1 MPPRKKTRTET
12 TKPASSSRTA
22 YNPSKHSL
30 ASLPYHVLLTILTHA
45 ATTPGALHDWPDPS
59 FLLSCATLCRS
70 LHDPAVAAL
79 YCNPPTL
86 PPARAHRLLNIL
98 RERPGLGQKI
108 KRLVV
113 EVDPL
118 LTTKVGRVAW
128 DVCEFVLLAR
138 GLQDLQFAHEVDQ
151 PPYREESRMKLGWRY
166 PDALWDALEGRR
178 PADGEGHAEQA
189 PVEGLRL
196 KSWKWSGRFIG
207 SLSFD
212 DIGRIHTLR
221 SLSTLTR
228 ISLIY
233 IDTLDDHGLGDG
245 SVEKHIAGL
254 VSSLPGL
261 RDIKFECSSIVNHKL
276 LTLLST
282 SASHLKL
289 RELRLINCPLLEA
302 SSASSSSS
310 LEPGLGLTSFLQQP
324 PCRTLQVLE
333 VTSCQSCPLT
343 FIAALSS
350 TPVLEHLSFD
360 AHLFNTTSYASSD
373 TSYAA
378 LLPLSD
384 SALIAWPPTLRS
396 ITATSLRK
404 WSSGECIAFLSSLV
418 DAAPRMQ
425 HMRRVS
431 IWCMLTD
438 IDWRERAEFREK
450 WSAGVGVAFGAA
462 EKVEVRFDN
471 ARPAEQLWRENDFL
485 QEGRS
490 VFARARTR
498 TAKRT
503 RTKRGAQG
511 RGGGGGGGGVSRTRV
526 GSGGAGRKVVVLS
539 ESDSE
544 GDEEYND
551 D

>member
-12 TKPASSSRTA
+12 TKPASSSRARTS

-30 ASLPYHVLLTILTHA
+30 ASLPYHVLSAILIHA
-45 ATTPGALHDWPDPS
+45 AATPDALHDWPDPS
-59 FLLSCATLCRS
+59 FLLSCATLCRT
-70 LHDPAVAAL
+70 LHDPAIAVL
-79 YCNPPTL
+79 YRNPPTL
-86 PPARAHRLLNIL
+86 PPTRAHRLLNTL
-98 RERPGLGQKI
+98 RERPGLGRKI

-118 LTTKVGRVAW
+118 LTTKLGRVAW

-138 GLQDLQFAHEVDQ
+138 GLQDLQFAHEVDK

-178 PADGEGHAEQA
+178 PEQA

-207 SLSFD
+207 GLSFD
-212 DIGRIHTLR
+212 DVGRINGLR
-221 SLSTLTR
+221 SFSTLTS

-233 IDTLDDHGLGDG
+233 IDTLGDA

-254 VSSLPGL
+254 VSSLPDL

-302 SSASSSSS
+302 SDCCSS
-310 LEPGLGLTSFLQQP
+310 EPGLGLTSFLQQP
-324 PCRTLQVLE
+324 PCRSLQVLE
-333 VTSCQSCPLT
+333 VASCRSCPLT

-360 AHLFNTTSYASSD
+360 AHLFNTSASYASSD

-378 LLPLSD
+378 LLPLPD
-384 SALIAWPPTLRS
+384 SALVAWPATLRS
-396 ITATSLRK
+396 VTATSLRK

-418 DAAPRMQ
+418 DAAPRMR
-425 HMRRVS
+425 HMKRVS

-450 WSAGVGVAFGAA
+450 WSEGVGAAFGAA

-471 ARPAEQLWRENDFL
+471 ARPAEQLWREGDFL
-485 QEGRS
+485 QEGC
-490 VFARARTR
+490 VLARTR
-498 TAKRT
+498 AVKRIRAK
-503 RTKRGAQG
+503 KGAG
-511 RGGGGGGGGVSRTRV
+511 GVTGKGVRVGGGGAR
-526 GSGGAGRKVVVLS
+526 RKVVVLS
-539 ESDSE
+539 ESESE

-551 D
+551 DD

>member
-1 MPPRKKTRTET
+1 M
-12 TKPASSSRTA
+12 
-22 YNPSKHSL
+22 
-30 ASLPYHVLLTILTHA
+30 
-45 ATTPGALHDWPDPS
+45 
-59 FLLSCATLCRS
+59 
-70 LHDPAVAAL
+70 
-79 YCNPPTL
+79 
-86 PPARAHRLLNIL
+86 
-98 RERPGLGQKI
+98 
-108 KRLVV
+108 
-113 EVDPL
+113 
-118 LTTKVGRVAW
+118 
-128 DVCEFVLLAR
+128 CEFVLLAR
-138 GLQDLQFAHEVDQ
+138 GLQDLQFAHEVDK

-178 PADGEGHAEQA
+178 RPADGEEHLGQAE
-189 PVEGLRL
+189 VEGLRL
-196 KSWKWSGRFIG
+196 KSWKWNGRFIG

-212 DIGRIHTLR
+212 HIGRIHELR
-221 SLSTLTR
+221 SLSTLTS

-254 VSSLPGL
+254 VSSLPDL
-261 RDIKFECSSIVNHKL
+261 CDVKFECSSIVNHKL

-302 SSASSSSS
+302 SDCSSP
-310 LEPGLGLTSFLQQP
+310 EPGLGLTSFLQQP
-324 PCRTLQVLE
+324 PCRSLRVLE

-343 FIAALSS
+343 FITALSS

-360 AHLFNTTSYASSD
+360 AHLFNTTSYANSD

-384 SALIAWPPTLRS
+384 SALITWPCTLRS

-425 HMRRVS
+425 QMKRVS

-450 WSAGVGVAFGAA
+450 WSEGVGAAFGAA

-471 ARPAEQLWRENDFL
+471 ARPAEQLWREGDFL
-485 QEGRS
+485 QEGS
-490 VFARARTR
+490 VFARTRTR
-498 TAKRT
+498 PAKRT
-503 RTKRGAQG
+503 RAKRVQG
-511 RGGGGGGGGVSRTRV
+511 RGGGVTGGRVRV
-526 GSGGAGRKVVVLS
+526 GSGGARRKVVVLS
-539 ESDSE
+539 ESESE

-551 D
+551 DD

>member
-1 MPPRKKTRTET
+1 MPPRKKLRTET
-12 TKPASSSRTA
+12 TKPASSSRARTS

-30 ASLPYHVLLTILTHA
+30 ASLPYHVLSTILIHA
-45 ATTPGALHDWPDPS
+45 ATTPDALHDWPDPS
-59 FLLSCATLCRS
+59 FLLSCATLCRT
-70 LHDPAVAAL
+70 LHDPAIAVL
-79 YCNPPTL
+79 YHNPPTL
-86 PPARAHRLLNIL
+86 PPTRAHRLLGAL

-118 LTTKVGRVAW
+118 LTTKLGRVAW

-138 GLQDLQFAHEVDQ
+138 GLQDLQFAHEVDK

-166 PDALWDALEGRR
+166 PDALWDALEGR
-178 PADGEGHAEQA
+178 GHAEQA

-196 KSWKWSGRFIG
+196 RSWKWSGRFIG

-212 DIGRIHTLR
+212 DVARINGLR
-221 SLSTLTR
+221 SFSTLTS

-233 IDTLDDHGLGDG
+233 IDTLDVRGLGDA

-254 VSSLPGL
+254 VSSLPDL

-302 SSASSSSS
+302 SDCSS
-310 LEPGLGLTSFLQQP
+310 EPGLGLTSFLQQP
-324 PCRTLQVLE
+324 PCRSLQVLE
-333 VTSCQSCPLT
+333 VASCRSCPLT

-360 AHLFNTTSYASSD
+360 AHLFNTSSSYSSSD
-373 TSYAA
+373 TTYAA

-384 SALIAWPPTLRS
+384 SALIAWPATLRS
-396 ITATSLRK
+396 ITATSLRM

-425 HMRRVS
+425 HMKRVS

-450 WSAGVGVAFGAA
+450 WSEGVGAAFGAA

-471 ARPAEQLWRENDFL
+471 ARPAEQLWREGDFL
-485 QEGRS
+485 QDGGS
-490 VFARARTR
+490 VLARAMPRTR
-498 TAKRT
+498 TRAAKRI
-503 RTKRGAQG
+503 RAKRGAG
-511 RGGGGGGGGVSRTRV
+511 VTRGGVTGKRVRV
-526 GSGGAGRKVVVLS
+526 GSGGAKRKVVVLS
-539 ESDSE
+539 ESESE

-551 D
+551 DD